1 MADKRTAQKGKRG
14 GRLCAAPNCHNRIYN
29 STVSMFRFPKD
40 KQRSK
45 QWVIN
50 TRRADLEKYSTE
62 QLYNGYTLCAN
73 HFEDSQFM
81 NPQAKIKLIH
91 NALPTLFDVPNPPP
105 KLALKQPP
113 PKERNIIV
121 PKISK
126 AKHESSLESEQEKS
140 MEVSP
145 THQEASGSIE
155 TKGK

>member
-1 MADKRTAQKGKRG
+1 
-14 GRLCAAPNCHNRIYN
+14 
-29 STVSMFRFPKD
+29 MFRFSKD

-105 KLALKQPP
+105 KLALKWPS

-121 PKISK
+121 PNN
-126 AKHESSLESEQEKS
+126 
-140 MEVSP
+140 MYNV
-145 THQEASGSIE
+145 
-155 TKGK
+155 

>member
-1 MADKRTAQKGKRG
+1 MYIPVTMADKRTAQKGKRG
-14 GRLCAAPNCHNRIYN
+14 GHLCAAPNCHNRIYN

-105 KLALKQPP
+105 KLALK
-113 PKERNIIV
+113 
-121 PKISK
+121 
-126 AKHESSLESEQEKS
+126 
-140 MEVSP
+140 
-145 THQEASGSIE
+145 
-155 TKGK
+155 